1 MIEWIGAVAG
11 ATLFVLGGGLLWRA
25 RRREREIYRQIVTPL
40 LQARRGFENPRVVRR
55 YGPEPEVIL
64 RGRFHNRNF
73 EAAVK
78 IFMRERR
85 ARLQI
90 TLDVPQVFALEIR
103 RKGTNRG
110 RIVASLAVDHG
121 RIDKR
126 YQVKADDTFQALILL
141 NQEKIPN
148 LLDQLFSDALQL
160 LTLKRGKLVATYYAK
175 TLAEVVE
182 RETVPFHITLLA
194 WLTETMLQIE
204 LTKGPKNSAAAL
216 EDVFCPFCRSP
227 LLDAETTV
235 DDLVACLKCG
245 APHHRECW
253 DENATCSVFGCEA
266 RVDECK
272 ALQR

>member
-1 MIEWIGAVAG
+1 MRDDAP
-11 ATLFVLGGGLLWRA
+11 LDS
-25 RRREREIYRQIVTPL
+25 RR
-40 LQARRGFENPRVVRR
+40 
-55 YGPEPEVIL
+55 
-64 RGRFHNRNF
+64 
-73 EAAVK
+73 
-78 IFMRERR
+78 
-85 ARLQI
+85 
-90 TLDVPQVFALEIR
+90 FA
-103 RKGTNRG
+103 
-110 RIVASLAVDHG
+110 D
-121 RIDKR
+121 
-126 YQVKADDTFQALILL
+126 
-141 NQEKIPN
+141 
-148 LLDQLFSDALQL
+148 
-160 LTLKRGKLVATYYAK
+160 LVAEAK
-175 TLAEVVE
+175 EIIAARCPGWTDLNPGDPGMTLVEVY
-182 RETVPFHITLLA
+182 A